1 MIVIEP
7 IQPNHQKTTMPVDA
21 YPGQKLERSQ
31 EIPRPVVERKNE
43 IPNAREEIPREEVEK
58 AVDKLNR
65 FMGLINKG
73 MRFEVHEEDEEDEE
87 EILVRIVDQD
97 SEQVLKESTPKW
109 VMELL
114 HNLTDAAGLLVDQ
127 KV

>member
-7 IQPNHQKTTMPVDA
+7 IQPNNQKTMMPVDA

-73 MRFEVHEEDEEDEE
+73 MRFEVHEEDEE

>member
-7 IQPNHQKTTMPVDA
+7 IQPNNQKTMMPVDA

-73 MRFEVHEEDEEDEE
+73 MRFEVHEDDEE
-87 EILVRIVDQD
+87 EILVRIVDQG

-114 HNLTDAAGLLVDQ
+114 HNLTDAAGLFVDQ
-127 KV
+127 RV

>member
-7 IQPNHQKTTMPVDA
+7 IQPNHQKTMMPVDA

-31 EIPRPVVERKNE
+31 EMPRPVVERKNE

-58 AVDKLNR
+58 TVDKLNR

-73 MRFEVHEEDEEDEE
+73 MRFEVHEEDSE
-87 EILVRIVDQD
+87 EILVRIIDQESD
-97 SEQVLKESTPKW
+97 QVLKESTPKW

-114 HNLTDAAGLLVDQ
+114 HNLTDAAGLFVDQ
-127 KV
+127 RV

>member
-1 MIVIEP
+1 MLVIEP
-7 IQPNHQKTTMPVDA
+7 IQPNNQKTMMPVDA

-73 MRFEVHEEDEEDEE
+73 MRFEVHEEDEE

-114 HNLTDAAGLLVDQ
+114 HNLTDAAGLFVDQ
-127 KV
+127 RV

>member
-7 IQPNHQKTTMPVDA
+7 IQPNNQKTMMPVDA

-73 MRFEVHEEDEEDEE
+73 MRFEVHEEDAE

-114 HNLTDAAGLLVDQ
+114 HNLTDVAGLFVDQ
-127 KV
+127 RV

>member
-1 MIVIEP
+1 MVIEP
-7 IQPNHQKTTMPVDA
+7 IQPNHQKTMMPVDA

-73 MRFEVHEEDEEDEE
+73 MRFEVHEEDEE

-114 HNLTDAAGLLVDQ
+114 HNLTDVAGLFVDQ
-127 KV
+127 RV

>member
-1 MIVIEP
+1 MLVIEP
-7 IQPNHQKTTMPVDA
+7 IQPNHQKTMMPVDT

-31 EIPRPVVERKNE
+31 EMPRPVVERKNE

-73 MRFEVHEEDEEDEE
+73 MRFEVHEEDSE

-114 HNLTDAAGLLVDQ
+114 HNLTDAAGLFVDQ
-127 KV
+127 RV

>member
-7 IQPNHQKTTMPVDA
+7 IQPNHQKTMMPVDA

-73 MRFEVHEEDEEDEE
+73 MRFEVHEEDEE

-114 HNLTDAAGLLVDQ
+114 HNLTDVAGLFVDQ
-127 KV
+127 RV

>member
-7 IQPNHQKTTMPVDA
+7 IQPNNQKSLMPVDA
-21 YPGQKLERSQ
+21 YPGQKLDRSQ

-65 FMGLINKG
+65 FMSLINKG
-73 MRFEVHEEDEEDEE
+73 MRFEVHEEEDSE
-87 EILVRIVDQD
+87 EILVRIVDQE
-97 SEQVLKESTPKW
+97 SEEVLKESTPKW
-109 VMELL
+109 VLELL
-114 HNLTDAAGLLVDQ
+114 HNLSDAAGLFVDQ
-127 KV
+127 RV

>member
-7 IQPNHQKTTMPVDA
+7 IQPNNQKTMMPVDA

-73 MRFEVHEEDEEDEE
+73 MRFEVHEEDSE

-114 HNLTDAAGLLVDQ
+114 HNLTDAAGLFVDQ
-127 KV
+127 RV

>member
-1 MIVIEP
+1 MYTIEP
-7 IQPNHQKTTMPVDA
+7 IQPNHQKTVMPVDA

-43 IPNAREEIPREEVEK
+43 LPNAREEIPREEVEK

-65 FMGLINKG
+65 FMNLINKK
-73 MRFEVHEEDEEDEE
+73 MRFEMMEE
-87 EILVRIVDQD
+87 EQDDQGEILIRIVDEA
-97 SEQVLKESTPKW
+97 SGEVRKESTPQW
-109 VMELL
+109 VLELL
-114 HNLTDAAGLLVDQ
+114 HNITDAVGLFVDQ

>member
-7 IQPNHQKTTMPVDA
+7 IQPNNQKTAMPVDA
-21 YPGQKLERSQ
+21 YPGQKLERTQ

-65 FMGLINKG
+65 FMNLLNKN
-73 MRFEVHEEDEEDEE
+73 MRFEMMEEERDDEG
-87 EILVRIVDQD
+87 EILVRIVDEA
-97 SEQVLKESTPKW
+97 SGEVRKESTPQW
-109 VMELL
+109 VLELL
-114 HNLTDAAGLLVDQ
+114 HNITDAVGLFVDQ

>member
-1 MIVIEP
+1 MMVIEP
-7 IQPNHQKTTMPVDA
+7 IQPNHQKTMMPVDA

-73 MRFEVHEEDEEDEE
+73 MRFEVHEEDEE

-114 HNLTDAAGLLVDQ
+114 HNLTDVAGLFVDQ
-127 KV
+127 RV

>member
-7 IQPNHQKTTMPVDA
+7 IQPNHQKTMMPVDA

-73 MRFEVHEEDEEDEE
+73 MRFEINEEDSEDL
-87 EILVRIVDQD
+87 LVRIVDQD
-97 SEQVLKESTPKW
+97 SDQVLKESTPKW

-114 HNLTDAAGLLVDQ
+114 HNLTDAAGLFVDQ
-127 KV
+127 RV

>member
-7 IQPNHQKTTMPVDA
+7 IQPNHQKTMMPVDA

-43 IPNAREEIPREEVEK
+43 IPNAREEIPREEVEQ

-65 FMGLINKG
+65 FMGLLNKG
-73 MRFEVHEEDEEDEE
+73 MRFEVHEEEDE

-97 SEQVLKESTPKW
+97 SEQVLKESTPKR

-114 HNLTDAAGLLVDQ
+114 HNLTDAAGLFVDQ
-127 KV
+127 RV

>member
-1 MIVIEP
+1 MIVFEP
-7 IQPNHQKTTMPVDA
+7 IQPNNQKTMMPVDA

-73 MRFEVHEEDEEDEE
+73 MRFEVHEEDEE

>member
-7 IQPNHQKTTMPVDA
+7 IQPNNQKTMMPVDA

-31 EIPRPVVERKNE
+31 EMPRPVVERKNE

-58 AVDKLNR
+58 AVDKLTR

-73 MRFEVHEEDEEDEE
+73 MRFEVHEEDEE

-109 VMELL
+109 VMDLL
-114 HNLTDAAGLLVDQ
+114 HNLTDAAGLFVDQ
-127 KV
+127 RV

>member
-7 IQPNHQKTTMPVDA
+7 VQPNNQKTMMPVDA

-73 MRFEVHEEDEEDEE
+73 MRFEVHEDDEE

-114 HNLTDAAGLLVDQ
+114 HNLTDAAGLFVDQ
-127 KV
+127 RV

>member
-7 IQPNHQKTTMPVDA
+7 IQPNHQKTMMPVDA

-31 EIPRPVVERKNE
+31 EMSRPVVERKNE

-58 AVDKLNR
+58 TVDKLNR

-73 MRFEVHEEDEEDEE
+73 MRFEVHEEDSE
-87 EILVRIVDQD
+87 EILVRIIDQESD
-97 SEQVLKESTPKW
+97 QVLKESTPKW
-109 VMELL
+109 IMELL
-114 HNLTDAAGLLVDQ
+114 HNLTDAAGLFVDQ
-127 KV
+127 RV

>member
-7 IQPNHQKTTMPVDA
+7 IQPNHQKTMMPVDA

-43 IPNAREEIPREEVEK
+43 IPNAREEIPREEVEQ

-65 FMGLINKG
+65 FMGLLNKG
-73 MRFEVHEEDEEDEE
+73 MRFEVHEEEDE

-114 HNLTDAAGLLVDQ
+114 HNLTDAAGLFVDQ
-127 KV
+127 RV

>member
-7 IQPNHQKTTMPVDA
+7 IQPNNQKTMMPVDA

-31 EIPRPVVERKNE
+31 EMPRPVVERKNE

-73 MRFEVHEEDEEDEE
+73 MRFEVHEEDEE

-109 VMELL
+109 VMDLL
-114 HNLTDAAGLLVDQ
+114 HNLTDAAGLFVDQ
-127 KV
+127 RV

>member
-7 IQPNHQKTTMPVDA
+7 IQPNNQKTMMPVDA

-73 MRFEVHEEDEEDEE
+73 MRFEVHEDDEE

-114 HNLTDAAGLLVDQ
+114 HNLTDAAGLFVDQ
-127 KV
+127 RV

>member
-1 MIVIEP
+1 MVIEP
-7 IQPNHQKTTMPVDA
+7 IQPNNQKTMMPVDA

-73 MRFEVHEEDEEDEE
+73 MRFEVHEEDEE

-114 HNLTDAAGLLVDQ
+114 HNLTDVAGLFVDQ
-127 KV
+127 RV

>member
-7 IQPNHQKTTMPVDA
+7 IQPNNQKTMMPVDT

-31 EIPRPVVERKNE
+31 EMPRPVVERKNE

-73 MRFEVHEEDEEDEE
+73 MRFEVHEDDEE

-114 HNLTDAAGLLVDQ
+114 HNLTDAAGLFVDQ
-127 KV
+127 RV

>member
-7 IQPNHQKTTMPVDA
+7 IQPNNQKTMMPVDA

-73 MRFEVHEEDEEDEE
+73 MRFEVHEDDEE

-114 HNLTDAAGLLVDQ
+114 HYLTDAAGLFVDQ
-127 KV
+127 RV

>member
-1 MIVIEP
+1 MISIEP
-7 IQPNHQKTTMPVDA
+7 IQPNNQKSMMPVDA

-65 FMGLINKG
+65 FMNLINKG
-73 MRFEVHEEDEEDEE
+73 MRFEVHEEEESE
-87 EILVRIVDQD
+87 EILVRIVDQE
-97 SEQVLKESTPKW
+97 SEKVLKESTPKW
-109 VMELL
+109 VLELL
-114 HNLTDAAGLLVDQ
+114 HNLSDAAGLFVDQ
-127 KV
+127 RV